1 VDAPGGRWRDRIIWV
16 LWITLLVCI
25 PITSTPLLSQ
35 TAGGETPVGPLS
47 LLPLAALVLL
57 WLAPYILRGGKL
69 PGSFKPLLAFAV
81 VSVVAAGMAAFLP
94 IIAYKGQVPIT
105 REARALAT
113 LAIGLAFYLAAAI
126 LPDSDLRRRSSVRAI
141 YAGAL
146 LTLAWSTVQA
156 GVVLS
161 RADHVPL
168 VITQIHHL
176 FSVRDPLVD
185 RVMGMAYEPSW
196 LGNQLMVLYVPLLM
210 SSTLERQSVFP
221 WRRGWLS
228 VESGMLI
235 WSLLILALT
244 KSRISQVSF
253 LVLASVMLAGLAWNA
268 LRAAQERMGL
278 APPPGWNVHRLLQIT
293 VNSILLMAIV
303 AALFLGAGAAAT
315 RIDPRLWALPSIR
328 ERIGE
333 IQYMYPNDGLFALGD
348 RLAFSERI
356 VYWTAA
362 FRTFSLYPLLGVG
375 PGNAGFFFEQTLP
388 EYGYRLAEIQALLR
402 ESSFGFPNPKN
413 LWAKLLAE
421 TGIAGFLLFGLW
433 FVLMGIGAAVL
444 RRRGDGFDRF
454 LGLAA
459 MIVFLTQL
467 VEGFSMDT
475 FALPQLWLI
484 FGLATGALWGS
495 KAVRPNA
502 PQRKI
507 NNSKTAEYEFPG
519 IALEP

>member
-1 VDAPGGRWRDRIIWV
+1 MA
-16 LWITLLVCI
+16 LLVCV

-47 LLPLAALVLL
+47 LFPLAALVLL

-69 PGSFKPLLAFAV
+69 PGLVKPLLAFAV
-81 VSVVAAGMAAFLP
+81 VSIAAAGMAAFLP
-94 IIAYKGQVPIT
+94 ILAYKGQIPIA

-113 LAIGLAFYLAAAI
+113 LAIGLSFYLAAAV
-126 LPDSDLRRRSSVRAI
+126 LPDTELRRRASVRAI

-176 FSVRDPLVD
+176 FSVRDLLID

-196 LGNQLMVLYVPLLM
+196 LGNQLMVLYVPLLA

-228 VESGMLI
+228 VESVMLV
-235 WSLLILALT
+235 WSLLVLALT

-253 LVLASVMLAGLAWNA
+253 LVLASVILAVLAWKA
-268 LRAAQERMGL
+268 LREVQRRLGL
-278 APPPGWNVHRLLQIT
+278 APPPGWNARRLLLGA
-293 VNSILLMAIV
+293 VNSILLVAIV
-303 AALFLGAGAAAT
+303 AALILGAGAAAT
-315 RIDPRLWALPSIR
+315 QMDPRLWALPSIR
-328 ERIGE
+328 ERIDE
-333 IQYMYPNDGLFALGD
+333 IQFMYPNDGLFALGD

-362 FRTFSLYPLLGVG
+362 FRTFSLHPLLGVG
-375 PGNAGFFFEQTLP
+375 PGNAGFFFEQALP
-388 EYGYRLAEIQALLR
+388 EYGYRLAEIQALIR

-421 TGIAGFLLFGLW
+421 TGIAGFLLFCLW
-433 FVLMGIGAAVL
+433 FASMGIGAAVL
-444 RRRGDGFDRF
+444 RRGGEGLDRT
-454 LGLAA
+454 LGLAG

-475 FALPQLWLI
+475 FALPQLWLV
-484 FGLATGALWGS
+484 FGLATAALWRSQAFSPKGAS
-495 KAVRPNA
+495 RKADSSRNVGP
-502 PQRKI
+502 
-507 NNSKTAEYEFPG
+507 TDPG

>member
-1 VDAPGGRWRDRIIWV
+1 
-16 LWITLLVCI
+16 
-25 PITSTPLLSQ
+25 
-35 TAGGETPVGPLS
+35 

-69 PGSFKPLLAFAV
+69 PVSFKPLLAFAV
-81 VSVVAAGMAAFLP
+81 VSIVAAGLAAFLP
-94 IIAYKGQVPIT
+94 ILAYKGQVPIT

-126 LPDSDLRRRSSVRAI
+126 LPDSDPRRRSSVRAI

-196 LGNQLMVLYVPLLM
+196 LGNQLMVLYLPLLV
-210 SSTLERQSVFP
+210 SSTLNRQSVFP

-228 VESGMLI
+228 VESGMLV
-235 WSLLILALT
+235 WSIFVLALT
-244 KSRISQVSF
+244 KSRISQISF
-253 LVLASVMLAGLAWNA
+253 LALASVALVVLGWKA
-268 LRAAQERMGL
+268 LRAAQQRMGL
-278 APPPGWNVHRLLQIT
+278 APPPGWNPRRLLLGL
-293 VNSILLMAIV
+293 VNSILLVAIV
-303 AALFLGAGAAAT
+303 AALLLGAGAAAT

-328 ERIGE
+328 ERLDE
-333 IQYMYPNDGLFALGD
+333 IRYLYPNDGLFALGD

-362 FRTFSLYPLLGVG
+362 FRTFSLHPLLGVG

-388 EYGYRLAEIQALLR
+388 EYGYRLAEIQALIR

-421 TGIAGFLLFGLW
+421 TGIAGFVLFGLW
-433 FVLMGIGAAVL
+433 FALMGFGAAVL
-444 RRRGDGFDRF
+444 RRKGDGLDRV
-454 LGLAA
+454 LGLAG
-459 MIVFLTQL
+459 MIVFLTQM

-484 FGLATGALWGS
+484 FGLATAALWRS
-495 KAVRPNA
+495 KALTPDT
-502 PQRKI
+502 PQGKLGHRM
-507 NNSKTAEYEFPG
+507 NSEQPFPG
-519 IALEP
+519 VALEP

>member
-1 VDAPGGRWRDRIIWV
+1 
-16 LWITLLVCI
+16 LF
-25 PITSTPLLSQ
+25 
-35 TAGGETPVGPLS
+35 
-47 LLPLAALVLL
+47 PLAALVLL
-57 WLAPYILRGGKL
+57 WLAPYILGGGKL
-69 PGSFKPLLAFAV
+69 PGLVKPLLAFAI
-81 VSVVAAGMAAFLP
+81 VSIGAAGMAAFLP
-94 IIAYKGQVPIT
+94 ILAYKGQVPIT

-113 LAIGLAFYLAAAI
+113 LAIGLAFYIAAAI
-126 LPDSDLRRRSSVRAI
+126 LPDSERRRRSSVRAI

-146 LTLAWSTVQA
+146 LTLVWSTVQA

-176 FSVRDPLVD
+176 FSVRDLLVD

-196 LGNQLMVLYVPLLM
+196 LGNQLMVLYVPLLV
-210 SSTLERQSVFP
+210 SSTLERRSVFP

-228 VESGMLI
+228 VESGMLV
-235 WSLLILALT
+235 WSLLVLALT

-253 LVLASVMLAGLAWNA
+253 LVLASVMLAALAWKA
-268 LRAAQERMGL
+268 LRVAQQRLGL
-278 APPPGWNVHRLLQIT
+278 APPPGWNVRRLVLDA
-293 VNSILLMAIV
+293 VNSILLVAIV
-303 AALFLGAGAAAT
+303 AALILSAGAAAT
-315 RIDPRLWALPSIR
+315 QIDPRLWALPSIR
-328 ERIGE
+328 ERIDE
-333 IQYMYPNDGLFALGD
+333 IRYMYPNDELFALGD

-362 FRTFSLYPLLGVG
+362 FRTFSLHPLLGVG

-388 EYGYRLAEIQALLR
+388 DYGYRLAEIQALIR

-433 FVLMGIGAAVL
+433 FALIGFGTAVL
-444 RRRGDGFDRF
+444 RRRREGFDRF
-454 LGLAA
+454 LGLAG

-484 FGLATGALWGS
+484 FGLVTAALWRS
-495 KAVRPNA
+495 KAEQPIA
-502 PQRKI
+502 PQGKI
-507 NNSKTAEYEFPG
+507 DNSRNAEYTFPG

>member
-1 VDAPGGRWRDRIIWV
+1 MDAPGVRSRDRIIWV
-16 LWITLLVCI
+16 LWITLLVCV

-35 TAGGETPVGPLS
+35 TAGGETPVGPLA
-47 LLPLAALVLL
+47 LFPLAALVLL

-81 VSVVAAGMAAFLP
+81 VSIVAAGTAAFLP
-94 IIAYKGQVPIT
+94 ILAYKGQVPIT
-105 REARALAT
+105 RGARALAT
-113 LAIGLAFYLAAAI
+113 LAIGLAFYLAAVI
-126 LPDSDLRRRSSVRAI
+126 LPDSDPRRRSSVRAI

-146 LTLAWSTVQA
+146 LTLAWSTIQA

-210 SSTLERQSVFP
+210 SSTLVRQSVFP

-253 LVLASVMLAGLAWNA
+253 LVLASVMLAALAWTA
-268 LRAAQERMGL
+268 LRAAQERLGL
-278 APPPGWNVHRLLQIT
+278 APSPGWNVRRLLQIS
-293 VNSILLMAIV
+293 VNSILLLAIV

-315 RIDPRLWALPSIR
+315 QIDPRLWALPSIR
-328 ERIGE
+328 ERIDE
-333 IQYMYPNDGLFALGD
+333 IQYLYPNDGLFALGD

-388 EYGYRLAEIQALLR
+388 EYGYRLAEIQALIR

-454 LGLAA
+454 LGLAG

-484 FGLATGALWGS
+484 FGLATGALWRS
-495 KAVRPNA
+495 EVVRQNA
-502 PQRKI
+502 AHGKVE
-507 NNSKTAEYEFPG
+507 NSKTAEYTFPG